1 MEKVVDVLGP
11 WPILQFL
18 FGVAILGFGAYMIV
32 RGTQKDDN
40 PSKLEDRRAEWQAY
54 EQLRNIEENS
64 FKMVALTQ
72 KLVEEV
78 QRLTSVIW
86 NRKQF

>member
-11 WPILQFL
+11 WPILQFV
-18 FGVAILGFGAYMIV
+18 FGVAILGFGIYMII
-32 RGTQKDDN
+32 RGTQKDDK
-40 PSKLEDRRAEWQAY
+40 PSRLEDRRAEWQAY

-64 FKMVALTQ
+64 FKMVALNQ

-78 QRLTSVIW
+78 QRLTSIIW